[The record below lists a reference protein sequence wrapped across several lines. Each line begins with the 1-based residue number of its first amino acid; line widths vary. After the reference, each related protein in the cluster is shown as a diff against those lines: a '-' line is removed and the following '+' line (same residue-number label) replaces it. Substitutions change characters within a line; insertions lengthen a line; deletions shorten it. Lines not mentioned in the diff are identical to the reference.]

1 MVCEFSEFTSPAH
14 ATAALDN
21 MQQEE
26 GEPLKLY
33 VHRYSVIHKMVTG
46 MDAIQNTD
54 PSRWMSFLRSINNIA
69 ILNKI
74 SKSKTVPRNLE
85 QCMTRAVQTE
95 AQYQFAEG
103 VNLGRHTR
111 PTPFKLAMIQELIE
125 ENDDEGSNQ
134 VPRNNRASRNACWI
148 CGEVGHYANEC
159 PHNMSNMKNKTGKKT
174 SMDKKGGE
182 CLYTITGKEPMSE
195 RLMNTILNG
204 MMREQRGRL
213 QVQHKYQ
220 KLKKAVTTNDNEVVA
235 TAKGTAAAA
244 TPV

>member
-1 MVCEFSEFTSPAH
+1 
-14 ATAALDN
+14 

-69 ILNKI
+69 ISNKI

-103 VNLGRHTR
+103 VNLGRCTG
-111 PTPFKLAMIQELIE
+111 PTPFKSVMIQEMIA
-125 ENDDEGSNQ
+125 ENDDEDANP
-134 VPRNNRASRNACWI
+134 VPRNDRASRNACWI

-159 PHNMSNMKNKTGKKT
+159 PHNLSNMKNKGGKKT

-182 CLYTITGKEPMSE
+182 CSYTITGKEPMSE
-195 RLMNTILNG
+195 RLMNTVLNG
-204 MMREQRGRL
+204 MMRERRSRL
-213 QVQHKYQ
+213 QVQRKYQ
-220 KLKKAVTTNDNEVVA
+220 KLKKAVTSSENEV
-235 TAKGTAAAA
+235 AAAA
-244 TPV
+244 KTTAPAKTMAATVTTPPRRG